1 MTQPIYTNE
10 NKIVTL
16 ILKNNTVSDNRVI
29 SEQKRLRI
37 EKEFNTL
44 SDGAKNIIL
53 TLSQHNGVSIDDLSN
68 LTKINSRTL
77 RYHLK
82 KLMDISLIEKH
93 GKGERDLHALY
104 TL

>member
-1 MTQPIYTNE
+1 MTQPVYTNE

-16 ILKNNTVSDNRVI
+16 ILKNNTVSNNRVI

-37 EKEFNTL
+37 EKEFDML
-44 SDGAKNIIL
+44 SNGSQKIIL
-53 TLSQHNGVSIDDLSN
+53 MLSQHNGATLNEISLF
-68 LTKINSRTL
+68 TEINSRTL
-77 RYHLK
+77 RVHLK
-82 KLMDISLIEKH
+82 KLMDLSLVEKH